1 MDISTQD
8 NINILVLGE
17 FCCSTAGLCHQFTD
31 NWWYDMGTYG
41 PHYDTSW
48 RKIFTVDGMPSLVDL
63 DEVHDVWFL
72 DHHSNF
78 LARRAHA
85 FILIYDVTSRKGF
98 DFISRAHERVL
109 EKSRNKPLS
118 NASSGGV
125 AARSAEMVSPS
136 TPHAEG
142 DPQSSL
148 QKLKAKLHRRKD
160 PFSTR
165 LSEQPTA
172 NTFSCFP
179 RLPLELQRAILR
191 VCVTSSDPIT
201 DYKPHYNDINI
212 NVLQVCKLF
221 YEEGTKIFWAENTFT
236 SSKPTYVVADMTWA
250 TPTTQQVASVEGRAL
265 ADRLGCKFF
274 ESSSKVHE
282 DVEAVFADIIREC
295 RAREAESV
303 RPLSIDGRF
312 IDVRNT
318 IQRTSSISLL
328 AQSFRSGASRVF
340 R

>member
-118 NASSGGV
+118 NASSGESLRGQQRWSRHLLPTQKETLR
-125 AARSAEMVSPS
+125 APYKSSRPS
-136 TPHAEG
+136 FIEGRILFQHAY
-142 DPQSSL
+142 QSS
-148 QKLKAKLHRRKD
+148 R
-160 PFSTR
+160 
-165 LSEQPTA
+165 QPTL
-172 NTFSCFP
+172 SLVSHVYP
-179 RLPLELQRAILR
+179 
-191 VCVTSSDPIT
+191 SS
-201 DYKPHYNDINI
+201 YNA
-212 NVLQVCKLF
+212 Q
-221 YEEGTKIFWAENTFT
+221 
-236 SSKPTYVVADMTWA
+236 
-250 TPTTQQVASVEGRAL
+250 
-265 ADRLGCKFF
+265 FF
-274 ESSSKVHE
+274 
-282 DVEAVFADIIREC
+282 VFA
-295 RAREAESV
+295 
-303 RPLSIDGRF
+303 
-312 IDVRNT
+312 
-318 IQRTSSISLL
+318 
-328 AQSFRSGASRVF
+328 
-340 R
+340 